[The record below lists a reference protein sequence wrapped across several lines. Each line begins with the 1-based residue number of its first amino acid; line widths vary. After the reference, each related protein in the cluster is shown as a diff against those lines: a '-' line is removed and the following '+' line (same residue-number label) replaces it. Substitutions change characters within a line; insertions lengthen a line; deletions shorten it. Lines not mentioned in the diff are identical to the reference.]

1 MLPEGKMAVIKKGSW
16 NILPIFEV
24 IAETGD
30 IPEKDMFGTYNMGI
44 GMIFAVDAKD
54 VDKAMEILK
63 ANGEDAYII
72 GSVEDGEHGVE
83 IC

>member
-1 MLPEGKMAVIKKGSW
+1 
-16 NILPIFEV
+16 
-24 IAETGD
+24 
-30 IPEKDMFGTYNMGI
+30 MFGTYNMGI
-44 GMIFAVDAKD
+44 GMIFAVDAAD

-72 GSVEDGEHGVE
+72 GTVEDGEHGVE